1 MHRGKHNLQ
10 FNFQGSFLT
19 FYKYYS
25 IIFIK
30 SQIFYFAFS
39 QNQDAP
45 REGAK
50 YYIPLCQNFTSSGVD
65 LSYFLDKSMCTSVNI
80 NTKVSKVSKVIAYTN
95 NRQGQIQTVVESVL
109 NLLRGTS
116 HSMVTRWRFELQ
128 LSSFSQPF
136 ITLLPPIIFYL
147 VHNSQPIL
155 QLDY

>member
-10 FNFQGSFLT
+10 FSFQGSFLT

-50 YYIPLCQNFTSSGVD
+50 YYIPLCQNFMSSGVD

-80 NTKVSKVSKVIAYTN
+80 KTKVSKVSKVIAYTN
-95 NRQGQIQTVVESVL
+95 NRQGQIQNGGRIRSESLERGGFPL
-109 NLLRGTS
+109 NGDPLEIRTPTLLREREISKANQTGG
-116 HSMVTRWRFELQ
+116 
-128 LSSFSQPF
+128 P
-136 ITLLPPIIFYL
+136 
-147 VHNSQPIL
+147 
-155 QLDY
+155 